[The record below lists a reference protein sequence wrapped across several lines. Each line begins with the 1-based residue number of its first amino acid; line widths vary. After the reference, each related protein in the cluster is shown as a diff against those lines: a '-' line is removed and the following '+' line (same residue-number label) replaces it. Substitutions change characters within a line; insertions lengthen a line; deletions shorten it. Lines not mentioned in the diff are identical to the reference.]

1 MFRGY
6 SSNLKVNE
14 VYVKTA
20 SGTSTIEYLI
30 AK

>member
-6 SSNLKVNE
+6 STNLKINE

-20 SGTSTIEYLI
+20 SGTSTVEYLI
-30 AK
+30 AQ

>member
-6 SSNLKVNE
+6 STNLKINE
-14 VYVKTA
+14 VYVKS

-30 AK
+30 AQ